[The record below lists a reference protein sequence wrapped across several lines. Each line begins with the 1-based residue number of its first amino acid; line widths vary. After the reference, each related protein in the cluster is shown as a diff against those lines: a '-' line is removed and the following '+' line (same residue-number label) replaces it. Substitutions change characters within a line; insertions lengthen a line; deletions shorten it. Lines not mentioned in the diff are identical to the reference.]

1 MAPKAK
7 SQVEHVDGV
16 HCILNLASK
25 VVVVGTGLVA
35 NAERDTFKLKASGTL
50 ADQVRARPKF
60 ALFAAAMAGAA
71 AAIDDSST
79 AAEPQPP
86 PPSSAAPSSSA
97 EHEVEIE
104 PAPQRR
110 RLLNRDELMAFE
122 NAALGSSS
130 TPQQAPLPLMR
141 DLQSLSQLN
150 RTADGPALRPGWGFA
165 EERARR
171 ENDKAEAAAF
181 RERHNSD
188 VAARRERAARW
199 GDATFALIQEPW
211 EQLRKRH
218 WWLYKSLPEV
228 ASAGLIAAEAKLAE
242 VSDLPAEEQTA
253 SAKVAGEEAMVAAWK
268 AIDPPTARRL
278 DYLQTCQVCFRQGPL
293 ASVFK
298 CSDTC
303 VPMCNSGCKRRG
315 PCPNHFG
322 NRASWAGV
330 PCSGEP
336 SVMWRLQ
343 AYAEVAAGKGCCCT
357 CCLHHFETEAAGF
370 VFDDEIHD
378 DVDEARALV
387 REALKR
393 AGNPPCRMRDILL
406 RSEACTG
413 SCGVELQRGFC
424 GEADVSAVL
433 THLMKTVV
441 MDAGEAWTKRSEDTE
456 VSIACVIA

>member
-1 MAPKAK
+1 M
-7 SQVEHVDGV
+7 
-16 HCILNLASK
+16 
-25 VVVVGTGLVA
+25 VA
-35 NAERDTFKLKASGTL
+35 NAQRDTFKLKTSGSL

-60 ALFAAAMAGAA
+60 ALLAA
-71 AAIDDSST
+71 AAAAATIDDAPSATDASLPT
-79 AAEPQPP
+79 QPSASAEPEPLLLPP
-86 PPSSAAPSSSA
+86 PLPPSSAEASSSEPSSFA
-97 EHEVEIE
+97 TAIE
-104 PAPQRR
+104 PEAQRR

-122 NAALGSSS
+122 NASLGSSS

-150 RTADGPALRPGWGFA
+150 RSADGPALRPGWGFA

-171 ENDKAEAAAF
+171 ENDKADAAAF

-199 GDATFALIQEPW
+199 GEATFALIQEPW

-228 ASAGLIAAEAKLAE
+228 TSAGLTAAEAKLAE

-278 DYLQTCQVCFRQGPL
+278 DYLQTCQVRFRTEPV
-293 ASVFK
+293 ANVAD

-303 VPMCNSGCKRRG
+303 VPMCNTGCKRRG

-336 SVMWRLQ
+336 SVTWRLR
-343 AYAEVAAGKGCCCT
+343 AYAEVAAGKGCRCM
-357 CCLHHFETEAAGF
+357 CCLHHFETEAA
-370 VFDDEIHD
+370 
-378 DVDEARALV
+378 ALFLTM
-387 REALKR
+387 RSITTSMRLALSFER
-393 AGNPPCRMRDILL
+393 
-406 RSEACTG
+406 
-413 SCGVELQRGFC
+413 
-424 GEADVSAVL
+424 
-433 THLMKTVV
+433 H
-441 MDAGEAWTKRSEDTE
+441 
-456 VSIACVIA
+456 